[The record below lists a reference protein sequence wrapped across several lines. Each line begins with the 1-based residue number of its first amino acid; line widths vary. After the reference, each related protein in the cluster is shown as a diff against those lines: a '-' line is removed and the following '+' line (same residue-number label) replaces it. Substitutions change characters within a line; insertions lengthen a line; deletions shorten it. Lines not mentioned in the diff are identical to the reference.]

1 MGKPTLGAGILRKV
15 EMANELL
22 SDEKI
27 QEAADKYAPVWE
39 IDGKQ
44 LSKVEILQ
52 RQHARLRSIAMAQV
66 DHLKAMGYVKWDREK
81 VARQIRVRVINA
93 DEGEGV
99 DNITPWGMCEQKTR
113 DYWLGEADQLKE
125 ILTGGKDEKV

>member
-1 MGKPTLGAGILRKV
+1 
-15 EMANELL
+15 MANELL

-66 DHLKAMGYVKWDREK
+66 DHLKAMGYVKWNREK
-81 VARQIRVRVINA
+81 VARQMRVSYSLMAHYPVH
-93 DEGEGV
+93 EWGE
-99 DNITPWGMCEQKTR
+99 
-113 DYWLGEADQLKE
+113 LGEPEKEYLRKVADQLKE

>member
-1 MGKPTLGAGILRKV
+1 MKARDAV
-15 EMANELL
+15 M

-39 IDGKQ
+39 VDGRQ

-66 DHLKAMGYVKWDREK
+66 DHLKVMGYVLFDRGK
-81 VARQIRVRVINA
+81 VAHLFNDRSMSFPSMQTCYMV
-93 DEGEGV
+93 
-99 DNITPWGMCEQKTR
+99 
-113 DYWLGEADQLKE
+113 ADQLKE

>member
-1 MGKPTLGAGILRKV
+1 
-15 EMANELL
+15 MANELL

-66 DHLKAMGYVKWDREK
+66 DHLKAMGYVKWDKEK
-81 VARQIRVRVINA
+81 VIDKIEDTYRQHFPEYI
-93 DEGEGV
+93 
-99 DNITPWGMCEQKTR
+99 
-113 DYWLGEADQLKE
+113 ADQLKE
-125 ILTGGKDEKV
+125 ILTGGKDGY

>member
-1 MGKPTLGAGILRKV
+1 
-15 EMANELL
+15 MANELL

-27 QEAADKYAPVWE
+27 QEAADKYAPVFE

-66 DHLKAMGYVKWDREK
+66 DHLKARGYVLFDRERMLQ
-81 VARQIRVRVINA
+81 VCC
-93 DEGEGV
+93 
-99 DNITPWGMCEQKTR
+99 DNCLPNTPCPGTDPEECEWQAKIV
-113 DYWLGEADQLKE
+113 DQLKE
-125 ILTGGKDEKV
+125 ILTGGKDGH

>member
-1 MGKPTLGAGILRKV
+1 
-15 EMANELL
+15 MANELL

-27 QEAADKYAPVWE
+27 QEAADKYAPVFE

-66 DHLKAMGYVKWDREK
+66 DHLKAMDYVKWNSEK
-81 VARQIRVRVINA
+81 VAEMLFCFDYRCGASSWAWQIF
-93 DEGEGV
+93 GEK
-99 DNITPWGMCEQKTR
+99 DKYYIK
-113 DYWLGEADQLKE
+113 ADQLKE

>member
-1 MGKPTLGAGILRKV
+1 
-15 EMANELL
+15 MANELL

-27 QEAADKYAPVWE
+27 QEAADKYAPVFE

-66 DHLKAMGYVKWDREK
+66 DHLKGMGYVKLCSDRLT
-81 VARQIRVRVINA
+81 VI
-93 DEGEGV
+93 DDIMGTV
-99 DNITPWGMCEQKTR
+99 KDHLRRCTR
-113 DYWLGEADQLKE
+113 DGEEEYHAGRIKEKLQCQLKE
-125 ILTGGKDEKV
+125 ILTGGRDEKV